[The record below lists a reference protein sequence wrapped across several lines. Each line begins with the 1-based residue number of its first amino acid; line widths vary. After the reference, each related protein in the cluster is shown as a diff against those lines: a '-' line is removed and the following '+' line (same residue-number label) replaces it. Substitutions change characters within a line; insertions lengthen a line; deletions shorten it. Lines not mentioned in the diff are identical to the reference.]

1 MLDCATWSELC
12 ARPLHKK
19 TEFRPHLF
27 FNISYQILYV
37 RISLKYYL
45 FLIGMYFGRLSSWI
59 SNFIRGNRLIRL
71 LLAHLK
77 EGIRRLATFDPSTNP
92 NVSWISDYQVAIPK
106 LERILNDSFSEV
118 LVDSKVIW
126 LSHRDFLSN
135 RAKNTSYSF
144 LLCWHLC

>member
-1 MLDCATWSELC
+1 M
-12 ARPLHKK
+12 
-19 TEFRPHLF
+19 
-27 FNISYQILYV
+27 
-37 RISLKYYL
+37 YL
-45 FLIGMYFGRLSSWI
+45 GRLSSWI
-59 SNFIRGNRLIRL
+59 SNFIRANRFIRL

-77 EGIRRLATFDPSTNP
+77 EGIRRLATSDPSTNP

-118 LVDSKVIW
+118 LVDSKVVW

-144 LLCWHLC
+144 LLCWHSC